1 MNTKSRKPRKPHKLK
16 EAVVAYNAP
25 FGSRAALGS
34 GAVPPTFNGYIT
46 TKGQV
51 VIPAAL
57 RKKYNI
63 TPETKLMISDDEG
76 RIIIQPIDA
85 QTIIENLRGFLAG
98 TGTMEDYLAEKHKET
113 ELEDAKFNR
122 VG

>member
-1 MNTKSRKPRKPHKLK
+1 MKTKPRKPRKLK
-16 EAVVAYNAP
+16 EAAVAYHAGP
-25 FGSRAALGS
+25 PLAL
-34 GAVPPTFNGYIT
+34 PTFNGYIT

-63 TPETKLMISDDEG
+63 TPETKLMITDDEG

-85 QTIIENLRGFLAG
+85 QAIIESLRGCLADG
-98 TGTMEDYLAEKHKET
+98 PDLLKELLD
-113 ELEDAKFNR
+113 ERAKDKEREDAEFKFNR
-122 VG
+122 AG